1 MLTLRDHCTHERLL
15 AHSILDR
22 VRPSAA
28 AIQPRRRGG
37 MSAFPRLRHFG
48 TPEQRRAHEV
58 LDRVKAGE
66 RVPAEEVR
74 RALRTL
80 GERA

>member
-1 MLTLRDHCTHERLL
+1 MKSFCCTELGGSDMRLTRPMDRPESPRTRLV
-15 AHSILDR
+15 A
-22 VRPSAA
+22 
-28 AIQPRRRGG
+28 
-37 MSAFPRLRHFG
+37 MSAGLRPRHFG

-66 RVPAEEVR
+66 RVPADEVR

>member
-1 MLTLRDHCTHERLL
+1 
-15 AHSILDR
+15 
-22 VRPSAA
+22 
-28 AIQPRRRGG
+28 

-66 RVPAEEVR
+66 WVPADEVR